1 MRRWNLWLSLCLVL
15 AINVVPHALH
25 AEDDEEDPN
34 AKPAL
39 KEPRKRTAE
48 ETYELY
54 KAFADTLDQ
63 IERNYVKE
71 VDRREL
77 MEAAIR
83 GMVSKLDPYSN
94 FIPSDDFGSF
104 KSSVESQFGGLGIQ
118 VTVDDGQLRV
128 LSPIVG
134 TPAYRAGIQ
143 AGDRITEI
151 EGESTRGL
159 RIDEAVRKLKGEAG
173 TSVTITVYHPG
184 TKETEKVTLKR
195 EVVRV
200 STVLGDTHK
209 DDDSWEFMLDNDS
222 KLGYIRMTSFSRETT
237 EELKKALDELKSR
250 KMRGL
255 ILDLRN
261 NPGGLLTA
269 AIDISDLFVADG
281 KIVSTQGRNTPER
294 VWEAKKD
301 GKYEDFPLAVLVN
314 RYSASASEILAAC
327 LQDHQRAVIIGERT
341 WGKGSVQNVIELE
354 DGKSALKLT
363 TASYQRP
370 NGHNIHRFPDSKE
383 TDEWGVKP
391 NDNYEVKLS
400 DSEFTKLLDQ
410 RRRRDHLAPKTN
422 PKEEDKE
429 EVVADPQLEKAVKY
443 LSSELARVDEPKQE
457 EDQKGEVKK
466 DEAPKEK
473 EQK

>member
-1 MRRWNLWLSLCLVL
+1 MRRWNLWLSLSL
-15 AINVVPHALH
+15 ALSFVAVPLTLR
-25 AEDDEEDPN
+25 AEDDGDD
-34 AKPAL
+34 AATKPAEV
-39 KEPRKRTAE
+39 KQPRKRSAE

-83 GMVSKLDPYSN
+83 GMVGKLDPYSN

-143 AGDRITEI
+143 SGDRITEI

-184 TKETEKVTLKR
+184 TKESEKVTLKR
-195 EVVRV
+195 EVVHV
-200 STVLGDTHK
+200 STILGDTHK
-209 DDDSWEFMLDNDS
+209 PDDAWEYMLDNDS

-237 EELKKALDELKSR
+237 EELKKALEELKSR

-269 AIDISDLFVADG
+269 AVDISDLFVADG
-281 KIVSTQGRNTPER
+281 KIVSTKGRNTPER

-301 GKYEDFPLAVLVN
+301 GKYEDFPMAVLVN
-314 RYSASASEILAAC
+314 HYSASASEILAAC
-327 LQDHQRAVIIGERT
+327 LQDNKRAVVIGERT

-370 NGHNIHRFPDSKE
+370 NGHNIHRFPDSKDS
-383 TDEWGVKP
+383 DEWGVKP
-391 NDNYEVKLS
+391 NDDYEVKLT
-400 DSEFTKLLDQ
+400 DGELTKLLDQ

-422 PKEEDKE
+422 PKEEDKH
-429 EVVADPQLEKAVKY
+429 EVVADPQLEKAIKY
-443 LSSELARVDEPKQE
+443 LSGELARVDEPKKE
-457 EDQKGEVKK
+457 EAKNE
-466 DEAPKEK
+466 